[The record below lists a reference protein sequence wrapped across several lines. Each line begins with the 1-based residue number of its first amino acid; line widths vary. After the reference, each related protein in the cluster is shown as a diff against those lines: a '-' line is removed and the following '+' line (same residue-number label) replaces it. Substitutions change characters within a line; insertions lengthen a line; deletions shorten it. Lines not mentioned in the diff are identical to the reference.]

1 MIWMCFSIGWWFPNL
16 YLHRKCQR
24 KWPQVDPF
32 ELNWWGFETF
42 QVVSWLRKFYGP
54 HTFSWLIDGSTVRVF
69 CPNFLRFISGWR
81 WKCFFCTT
89 ENMNMFPKTT
99 WNHFS
104 RNLSSSKLPTI
115 DFQGIFVSYLSEM
128 MWQMSFQQFPFPTLK
143 TYENKI
149 STKKTNILDVQLG
162 IHLQPGPFSSQPL
175 LSFRVLK
182 VWVPMI

>member
-115 DFQGIFVSYLSEM
+115 DFQGIFVSFRGSSHCRNPRAKSHLLIRCVIRRSRRLPENTWIKVQIRQKMRDVICWVSWLVWYL
-128 MWQMSFQQFPFPTLK
+128 
-143 TYENKI
+143 I
-149 STKKTNILDVQLG
+149 
-162 IHLQPGPFSSQPL
+162 
-175 LSFRVLK
+175 
-182 VWVPMI
+182 